1 MSEIIYEEY
10 SQWMDK
16 YEKLSEKT
24 CIMCG
29 KPGELTNSG
38 WIMPLCED
46 CKKKVQ
52 NNEL

>member
-1 MSEIIYEEY
+1 
-10 SQWMDK
+10 
-16 YEKLSEKT
+16 
-24 CIMCG
+24 MCG

-38 WIMPLCED
+38 WIMPSCED